1 VLTTPPLPRIRTPH
15 CYPDFSDYP
24 ASAADTFLGAA
35 QWSVWEVVFM
45 RLWASGTLPYV
56 TDASALS
63 LLSSP
68 ATVAKMLFWVAAVPV
83 FREFHFY
90 WVRSEAKA

>member
-1 VLTTPPLPRIRTPH
+1 
-15 CYPDFSDYP
+15 
-24 ASAADTFLGAA
+24 
-35 QWSVWEVVFM
+35 M

-90 WVRSEAKA
+90 WV